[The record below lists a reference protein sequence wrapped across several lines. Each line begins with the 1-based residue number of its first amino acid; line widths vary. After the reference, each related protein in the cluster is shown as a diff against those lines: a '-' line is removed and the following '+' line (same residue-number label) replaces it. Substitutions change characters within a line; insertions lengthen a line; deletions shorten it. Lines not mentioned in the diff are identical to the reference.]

1 MFTQSPLCPPPALPV
16 FATGARVTWHGI
28 PATVIDG
35 NEPDEWTTDF
45 PYVSLRLDR
54 PAMRGAAPYADAHVS
69 DVTALEA

>member
-1 MFTQSPLCPPPALPV
+1 MTLQSTPCHSPALPV
-16 FATGARVTWHGI
+16 FATGTRVTWRGI

-69 DVTALEA
+69 HVTDL